1 MAKMTMPAFERSKF
15 DKDKGMKE
23 GSAADVKKNKA
34 ALSKINGKKAPP
46 AKKPGKR

>member
-23 GSAADVKKNKA
+23 GSPADITKDKA
-34 ALSKINGKKAPP
+34 ALSKINKTKGAKP
-46 AKKPGKR
+46 AKGKR